1 MSKIPPHIVDQILQT
16 ARIEEVIGEF
26 VQLKRAGSNLKGLSP
41 FTDEKTPSFVVSP
54 AKQIFKCFS
63 TGKGGNAASFL
74 MEKEHFSYPEALRWL
89 AKRYNIEVPEEREA
103 TAEELAA
110 LNERESFLIINEF
123 AKNAFS
129 EMLLNS
135 QEGKAIGLSYFEERG
150 FTRATID
157 KFQLGYCLNTG
168 SAFTDLALEKG
179 YNKDYLEA
187 IGLTKS
193 KEERTFDFFKG
204 RVMFPIHSVSGRVLG
219 FGGRTLLSDK
229 KVAKYFNSPESIIY
243 NKSEILYGLYF
254 AKGDIVKYNEC
265 LLCEGYTDVISMHQ
279 AGIQNVVSS
288 SGTSLTKEQVKLVS
302 RYTKNLTILYD
313 GDAAGIKASFRGI
326 DLILEEG
333 LNVKVVLFPDG
344 EDPDSFSKSRS
355 SAELS
360 AYIAGHKQDFISFK
374 ASILL
379 ADGAND
385 PILRAGLI
393 KDIVHSVSLI
403 PDQITRSVYVQQLA
417 QQFDISESIVQSE
430 LLNLRKSAMAKTYQD
445 PTIGAIE
452 LPKNPAPQSLEASP
466 ETAADHTIF
475 EAELIRVLIKYGTRA
490 LIWQELG
497 QPETQTSVIE
507 LIVHELQKD
516 ELFFENPLYEEIYRI
531 FEKGALEEQTLY
543 ESSFFLRHENQQIVQ
558 FVADIEAQEQEL
570 SHNWVARYKIQTK
583 TESDDLYQTVVQVIY
598 RFKLAFVEQ
607 KINQIR
613 SELTQDT
620 LKDDDLLLALGEL
633 VSLEKVKML
642 LSEQIGITLI
652 RWHVCRNLILHR
664 PIQNLLLESYFS
676 DPDFFGCGHFAPLGS
691 QGLKRLCQKCQ
702 PPTRSKA
709 NGPLAPRES
718 ECIFIGNLRRYP

>member
-150 FTRATID
+150 FTLATID

-193 KEERTFDFFKG
+193 KDERTFDFFKG

-417 QQFDISESIVQSE
+417 QQFDISETIVQSE

-445 PTIGAIE
+445 PAIGALE
-452 LPKNPAPQSLEASP
+452 LPKNPTPQSLEASL

-490 LIWQELG
+490 LIWQEPG
-497 QPETQTSVIE
+497 QPQTQTSVIE

-516 ELFFENPLYEEIYRI
+516 ELFFETPLFEEIYRI

-558 FVADIEAQEQEL
+558 FVADIEAHEQEL

-583 TESDDLYQTVVQVIY
+583 SESDDLHQTVVEVIY

-613 SELTQDT
+613 SEITQDT

-652 RWHVCRNLILHR
+652 R
-664 PIQNLLLESYFS
+664 
-676 DPDFFGCGHFAPLGS
+676 
-691 QGLKRLCQKCQ
+691 
-702 PPTRSKA
+702 
-709 NGPLAPRES
+709 
-718 ECIFIGNLRRYP
+718 

>member
-193 KEERTFDFFKG
+193 KDERTFDFFKG

-445 PTIGAIE
+445 PAIGAIE
-452 LPKNPAPQSLEASP
+452 LPKNPAPQSLEASQ

-490 LIWQELG
+490 LIWQEPG
-497 QPETQTSVIE
+497 QTETQTSVIE

-583 TESDDLYQTVVQVIY
+583 SESDDLYQTVVEVIY

-613 SELTQDT
+613 AELNQDT

-652 RWHVCRNLILHR
+652 RWHVCRNPILYWS
-664 PIQNLLLESYFS
+664 IQNLLLESYFS
-676 DPDFFGCGHFAPLGS
+676 NTHIFGGGNPAPLGS
-691 QGLKRLCQKCQ
+691 
-702 PPTRSKA
+702 
-709 NGPLAPRES
+709 
-718 ECIFIGNLRRYP
+718 

>member
-123 AKNAFS
+123 AKNTFS
-129 EMLLNS
+129 DMLLNS

-150 FTRATID
+150 FSRATIE

-179 YNKDYLEA
+179 YNKEYLQA
-187 IGLTKS
+187 VGLTKA
-193 KEERTFDFFKG
+193 KDERTFDFFKG
-204 RVMFPIHSVSGRVLG
+204 RVMFPIHSISGRVLG

-279 AGIQNVVSS
+279 SGIQNVVSS
-288 SGTSLTKEQVKLVS
+288 SGTSLTKEQIKLVS

-355 SAELS
+355 SAELA
-360 AYIAGHKQDFISFK
+360 AYIASHKQDFISFK
-374 ASILL
+374 AGILL

-417 QQFDISESIVQSE
+417 QQFDISESIVQAE
-430 LLNLRKSAMAKTYQD
+430 LLQLRKSALVKTYQD
-445 PTIGAIE
+445 PAIEALE
-452 LPKNPAPQSLEASP
+452 LPKVVQVQSTEAQQVKVN
-466 ETAADHTIF
+466 EHELF
-475 EAELIRVLIKYGTRA
+475 EAELIRVLVKYGTRA
-490 LIWQELG
+490 LIRQEPG
-497 QPETQTSVIE
+497 QPETQTSVAE

-516 ELFFENPLYEEIYRI
+516 ELHFEKTLHQEIYQVFENGIAQEN
-531 FEKGALEEQTLY
+531 TLY
-543 ESSFFLRHENQQIVQ
+543 EASYFLRHENQAIVQ
-558 FVADIEAQEQEL
+558 FVANIESNEQEL
-570 SHNWVARYKIQTK
+570 SHNWVTRYKIQTK
-583 TESDDLYQTVVQVIY
+583 SEADDLYQTVVQAIY
-598 RFKLAFVEQ
+598 RFKLSWVEQ

-613 SELTQDT
+613 SELDQNT
-620 LKDDDLLLALGEL
+620 LQDDDLMLALGEL
-633 VSLEKVKML
+633 VSLEKIKIL

-652 RWHVCRNLILHR
+652 R
-664 PIQNLLLESYFS
+664 
-676 DPDFFGCGHFAPLGS
+676 
-691 QGLKRLCQKCQ
+691 
-702 PPTRSKA
+702 
-709 NGPLAPRES
+709 
-718 ECIFIGNLRRYP
+718 

>member
-123 AKNAFS
+123 AKNTFAD
-129 EMLLNS
+129 MLLHS
-135 QEGKAIGLSYFEERG
+135 PEGKAIGLSYFEERG
-150 FTRATID
+150 FSRATIE
-157 KFQLGYCLNTG
+157 KFHLGYCLNTG

-179 YNKDYLEA
+179 YKKDYLEA

-193 KEERTFDFFKG
+193 KDERTFDFFKG

-229 KVAKYFNSPESIIY
+229 KVAKYFNSPESVIY

-360 AYIAGHKQDFISFK
+360 AYLAANKQDFISFK

-379 ADGAND
+379 ADGGND

-430 LLNLRKSAMAKTYQD
+430 LLQLRKSAMAKTYQD
-445 PTIGAIE
+445 PSLGALE
-452 LPKNPAPQSLEASP
+452 LPKNPSPQSLEASTP
-466 ETAADHTIF
+466 QEDLSIF
-475 EAELIRVLIKYGTRA
+475 EAELIRILIKYGTRA
-490 LIWQELG
+490 LIWQEPG
-497 QPETQTSVIE
+497 QAETQTSVIE

-516 ELFFENPLYEEIYRI
+516 DLHFQQPIFEEIYRI
-531 FEKGALEEQTLY
+531 FENGVRSENTLY
-543 ESSFFLRHENQQIVQ
+543 EATYFLRHENQEIVQ

-570 SHNWVARYKIQTK
+570 SHNWVTRYKIQTK
-583 TESDDLYQTVVQVIY
+583 SESDDLYQTVVQVIY

-613 SELTQDT
+613 SELEQNTLQDDN
-620 LKDDDLLLALGEL
+620 LMLALGEL

-652 RWHVCRNLILHR
+652 R
-664 PIQNLLLESYFS
+664 
-676 DPDFFGCGHFAPLGS
+676 
-691 QGLKRLCQKCQ
+691 
-702 PPTRSKA
+702 
-709 NGPLAPRES
+709 
-718 ECIFIGNLRRYP
+718 

>member
-103 TAEELAA
+103 SAEELAA

-123 AKNAFS
+123 AKNTFS
-129 EMLLNS
+129 QMLLND

-150 FTRATID
+150 FSPATIE

-168 SAFTDLALEKG
+168 SAFTDLALDKG
-179 YNKDYLEA
+179 YNKAYLEA

-193 KEERTFDFFKG
+193 KENRYFDFFKG
-204 RVMFPIHSVSGRVLG
+204 RVIFPIHSVSGRILG

-229 KVAKYFNSPESIIY
+229 KVAKYFNSPESSIY
-243 NKSEILYGLYF
+243 NKSEILYGLHF

-326 DLILEEG
+326 DLILEGG

-360 AYIAGHKQDFISFK
+360 AYIAAQKQDFISFK

-430 LLNLRKSAMAKTYQD
+430 LLNLRKSALAKTYQD
-445 PTIGAIE
+445 PALGALE
-452 LPKNPAPQSLEASP
+452 LPKNPSPQSLEARP
-466 ETAADHTIF
+466 EKEADQTIF
-475 EAELIRVLIKYGTRA
+475 EAEIIRILIKYGTRA
-490 LIWQELG
+490 LIWQEPG

-507 LIVHELQKD
+507 LIVQELNKD
-516 ELFFENPLYEEIYRI
+516 ELHFVTPLYQEIYSI
-531 FEKGALEEQTLY
+531 FEKGVLEENTLY
-543 ESSFFLRHENQQIVQ
+543 ASSFFLRHDNQQIVQ

-583 TESDDLYQTVVQVIY
+583 SESDDLYQTVVQVIY
-598 RFKLAFVEQ
+598 RFKLAFVED
-607 KINQIR
+607 KINKIR
-613 SELTQDT
+613 SDLNQDL
-620 LKDDDLLLALGEL
+620 LKDNDLLLALGEL

-652 RWHVCRNLILHR
+652 R
-664 PIQNLLLESYFS
+664 
-676 DPDFFGCGHFAPLGS
+676 
-691 QGLKRLCQKCQ
+691 
-702 PPTRSKA
+702 
-709 NGPLAPRES
+709 
-718 ECIFIGNLRRYP
+718 

>member
-89 AKRYNIEVPEEREA
+89 AKRYQIEVPEEREA

-110 LNERESFLIINEF
+110 LNERESYLIINEF
-123 AKNAFS
+123 AKNTFS
-129 EMLLNS
+129 NMLLES
-135 QEGKAIGLSYFEERG
+135 EEGKAIGLSYFEERG
-150 FTRATID
+150 FSRATIE

-168 SAFTDLALEKG
+168 AAFTQLALEKG
-179 YNKDYLEA
+179 YNKEYLEA
-187 IGLTKS
+187 IGLSKS
-193 KEERTFDFFKG
+193 KDERSFDFFKG
-204 RVMFPIHSVSGRVLG
+204 RVMFPIHSISGRVLG

-254 AKGDIVKYNEC
+254 AKGAVVKYDEC

-279 AGIQNVVSS
+279 SGIQNVVSS

-333 LNVKVVLFPDG
+333 MNVKVVLFPDG
-344 EDPDSFSKSRS
+344 EDPDSFAKTRS
-355 SAELS
+355 SDELAE
-360 AYIAGHKQDFISFK
+360 YIKNNKQDFISFK
-374 ASILL
+374 AGVLL
-379 ADGAND
+379 SDGNHD

-403 PDQITRSVYVQQLA
+403 PDQIMRSVYAQQLA

-430 LLNLRKSAMAKTYQD
+430 LLQLRKQSMSKQFQD
-445 PTIGAIE
+445 PSFNEIE
-452 LPKNPAPQSLEASP
+452 LPKQAAPQALTAESSNLEADPS
-466 ETAADHTIF
+466 IY
-475 EAELIRVLIKYGTRA
+475 EAELIRLLLKYGTRA
-490 LIWQELG
+490 LDFQLHGSEQI
-497 QPETQTSVIE
+497 QTSVIE
-507 LIVHELQKD
+507 LVIHELQND
-516 ELFFENPLYEEIYRI
+516 QLSFTDPLHQEVYEI
-531 FEKGALEEQTLY
+531 FAKGVTEDQTLY
-543 ESSFFLRHENQQIVQ
+543 AGSFFLRHENQQIVQ
-558 FVADIEAQEQEL
+558 LATNFEAQEQDL
-570 SHNWVARYKIQTK
+570 SHNWIAKYKIQTK
-583 TESDDLYQTVVQVIY
+583 SEADDLYQTVLQTIY
-598 RFKLAFVEQ
+598 RFKLAHVENR
-607 KINQIR
+607 I
-613 SELTQDT
+613 ST
-620 LKDDDLLLALGEL
+620 LRKEIEHNALGPDDVLLALGEI

-642 LSEQIGITLI
+642 LSEQIGITVI
-652 RWHVCRNLILHR
+652 R
-664 PIQNLLLESYFS
+664 
-676 DPDFFGCGHFAPLGS
+676 
-691 QGLKRLCQKCQ
+691 
-702 PPTRSKA
+702 
-709 NGPLAPRES
+709 
-718 ECIFIGNLRRYP
+718 